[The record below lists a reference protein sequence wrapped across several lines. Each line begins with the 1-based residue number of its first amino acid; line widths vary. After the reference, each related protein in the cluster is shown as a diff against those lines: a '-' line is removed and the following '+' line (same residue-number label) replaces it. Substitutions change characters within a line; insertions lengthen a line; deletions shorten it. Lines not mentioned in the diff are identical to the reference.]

1 MPSTETPHLDL
12 LFAGS
17 VFCDLVFAGVPTPQP
32 GAEVYAEAFKLTPGG
47 VANRAVAGSRLG
59 ARTALLS
66 QLGDDP
72 LGLHIAGHS
81 WRRSPTSTSA
91 GCAARRGSRAR
102 SRSR

>member
-1 MPSTETPHLDL
+1 MTAHLYSTGVTLTHVQPHPGTSVTAAVPRGEPAHLDL

-17 VFCDLVFAGVPTPQP
+17 IYCDLVFAGVPMPEP

-59 ARTALLS
+59 SRTALLS

-72 LGLHIAGHS
+72 LGRHVA
-81 WRRSPTSTSA
+81 
-91 GCAARRGSRAR
+91 
-102 SRSR
+102 